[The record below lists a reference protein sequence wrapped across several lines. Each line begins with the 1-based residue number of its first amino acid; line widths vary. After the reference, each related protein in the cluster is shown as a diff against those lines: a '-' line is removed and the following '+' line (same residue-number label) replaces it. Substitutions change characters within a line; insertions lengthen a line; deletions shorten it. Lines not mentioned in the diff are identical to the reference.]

1 MMTTLYNTRVQV
13 PAAAPALAALYD
25 GVSSNPPGRDIS
37 DVAVHVGANIN
48 TPNPTGI
55 LRPKKSLLMSTFN
68 VRTLSNVNKIY
79 ELIAHA
85 ESHNMDI
92 LSIQEHRH
100 FHEDIDI
107 KYSDYGRWT
116 LITSSATKNSINAT
130 VGGVGF
136 LISPKAKASLNF
148 VSKISSRIITATFN
162 SNPIL
167 TAVSCY
173 SPTNCADVADVEN
186 FYDEL
191 SDFLDK
197 VPKHNFLMLGGDY
210 NAQLGGQN
218 HPLSYHQQ
226 NNRNGAFLESVM
238 TQFNL
243 IATNTRFQK
252 RRGKLWTINY
262 GNGSKGQIDYI
273 LVNRKWLN
281 SVMNSEAYSS
291 FESINSDHR
300 IVTARVRLS
309 VRANKPKKRTNM
321 LRWDT
326 LSSDDTVHSQFS
338 VAVKNKYQALC
349 SEVNLDEPPTNT
361 QCYSSMVQAC
371 KEAAEETIP
380 KRQVVRTRLPWEDEE
395 ISDCRVRVGHLSS
408 KKRATKK
415 PEDIAL
421 FKEAVSD
428 LEALYLQKQAEY
440 VEVKTAE
447 IESAHEHCKS
457 KLVWKIVNEVTKRK
471 KKDSGRLNASSPKER
486 IALWKNHFSSLLGTA
501 PLPSESPI
509 ETIVH
514 HELNIDCDNFTLDEL
529 DTCLKS
535 MKNGKAAGLDDIPA
549 EVWKSRILDAELLD
563 FCNRTLNGDKPEFWS
578 TSGIVPVPKKGDL
591 SNPTNYRGISLTPI
605 AAKIYNKMILNR
617 MRPYID
623 PILRPNQNG
632 FRKGRG
638 TISQI
643 LTIRRIIE
651 GVKAKNLKAILTFI
665 DFKKAFDSVDRSKLM
680 TILSAYGIPEKIV
693 RAIAIMYTDTMAKVL
708 SPDGETD
715 FFEILAGVLQG
726 DTLAPFLFV
735 IVIDYV
741 LRTAVEGYEH
751 LGLTL
756 SEGRSARLPRKA
768 NKAAHPSKSI
778 SDTGYA
784 DDLCMLSN
792 TLEQAQELLDRVETA
807 AAEVG
812 LLINEKKT
820 EYMSFSQPQAGGTL
834 ASKTG
839 KDLKKVDD
847 FLYLG
852 SWVNTTERDLS
863 VRIAKAWAAS
873 NKLDTIWKST
883 LSRKLK
889 VQFFRATVESVLL
902 YGAECWTLTKQQQK
916 RLDGCYTRLLRASL
930 NVSWKQKLT
939 NKVLYGDISPVS
951 HTVKERRLRFAGHC
965 FRAKNECISDV
976 LLWKPQQGKRRVG
989 RPAKTFTDLLE
1000 EDTGYTT
1007 VELEA
1012 LMADRV
1018 VWRDVVRNR
1027 PLMSP

>member
-13 PAAAPALAALYD
+13 PAGGPASAALYD
-25 GVSSNPPGRDIS
+25 GVSSNPPGRDIT
-37 DVAVHVGANIN
+37 DVAAHAGANIN

-85 ESHNMDI
+85 ELHNMDI

-116 LITSSATKNSINAT
+116 LITSSATKNTINAT

-136 LISPKAKASLNF
+136 LISPRAKASLNF

-162 SNPIL
+162 SNPTL

-173 SPTNCADVADVEN
+173 SPTNCADIADVEN
-186 FYDEL
+186 FYDDL
-191 SDFLDK
+191 SEFLDK

-300 IVTARVRLS
+300 IVTARIRLS
-309 VRANKPKKRTNM
+309 VCTNKPKKRTNM
-321 LRWDT
+321 LRWET
-326 LSSDDTVHSQFS
+326 LNSDDTVHSEFS
-338 VAVKNKYQALC
+338 VAVKNRYQELC
-349 SEVNLDEPPTNT
+349 SEVNLGEPPTNT
-361 QCYSSMVQAC
+361 QCYSNMVQAC

-380 KRQVVRTRLPWEDEE
+380 KRQVVRTRLPWEDDDDE
-395 ISDCRVRVGHLSS
+395 ISDCRVRVGQLSS

-447 IESAHEHCKS
+447 IESAHEQHKS

-509 ETIVH
+509 ESIVH
-514 HELNIDCDNFTLDEL
+514 HELNIDCNNFTLAEL
-529 DTCLKS
+529 DDCLKS
-535 MKNGKAAGLDDIPA
+535 MKNGKAAGLDDIPT

-617 MRPYID
+617 IRPYID
-623 PILRPNQNG
+623 PMLRPNQNG

-680 TILSAYGIPEKIV
+680 EILSAYGIPEKIV
-693 RAIAIMYTDTMAKVL
+693 RAISIMYTDTMAKVL

-741 LRTAVEGYEH
+741 LRIAVEGHEH
-751 LGLTL
+751 LGFTL

-768 NKAAHPSKSI
+768 NKAAHPNKSI

-812 LLINEKKT
+812 LLMNEKKT
-820 EYMSFSQPQAGGTL
+820 EYMSFSQTQAGGTL
-834 ASKTG
+834 TSKTG

-863 VRIAKAWAAS
+863 VRIAKAWAMGCIQQTRYHLEVNTQQKAQGS
-873 NKLDTIWKST
+873 ILQGYGGKCPSLWGRMLDTDKTTSE
-883 LSRKLK
+883 K
-889 VQFFRATVESVLL
+889 VGWFL
-902 YGAECWTLTKQQQK
+902 
-916 RLDGCYTRLLRASL
+916 
-930 NVSWKQKLT
+930 
-939 NKVLYGDISPVS
+939 
-951 HTVKERRLRFAGHC
+951 HTTTPC
-965 FRAKNECISDV
+965 Q
-976 LLWKPQQGKRRVG
+976 PQCK
-989 RPAKTFTDLLE
+989 
-1000 EDTGYTT
+1000 
-1007 VELEA
+1007 LEA
-1012 LMADRV
+1012 EAY
-1018 VWRDVVRNR
+1018 
-1027 PLMSP
+1027 